1 MLRYSRKHRY
11 CLVQKKDNYYLVD
24 LRSGALNGYTSVL
37 MWMFPKKSHQLNNAE
52 LCILENKKFIN
63 VSENKNIF
71 VLIMLSAFL
80 ASIFGEQIFNF
91 KWKITT
97 EINFILYFVFLIM
110 GFVLCLR
117 NKRKDEE
124 ELMKLLNGV
133 IFDEEMRMEFPSKVD
148 KYMYIFKMLLALF
161 VCILLFVGAGFY
173 LAVIQS
179 NPFGLLAI
187 FLFSYVLFGTSSIPP
202 KNYNI
207 KFIKTIER

>member
-1 MLRYSRKHRY
+1 MLKYSRKHRY
-11 CLVQKKDNYYLVD
+11 CLVKKKNNCYLID
-24 LRSGALNGYTSVL
+24 LRSGTLDGYTSVL
-37 MWMFPKKSHQLNNAE
+37 MWIFPKKSHQLNNTE

-71 VLIMLSAFL
+71 VIIMFSAFL

-91 KWKITT
+91 KWKVAI

-117 NKRKDEE
+117 NKKKDEQ
-124 ELMKLLNGV
+124 ELMKLLSGV

-161 VCILLFVGAGFY
+161 VCILLFVGGGFY

-187 FLFSYVLFGTSSIPP
+187 FLFSYIVFGTSSILP

-207 KFIKTIER
+207 KFIKMIES